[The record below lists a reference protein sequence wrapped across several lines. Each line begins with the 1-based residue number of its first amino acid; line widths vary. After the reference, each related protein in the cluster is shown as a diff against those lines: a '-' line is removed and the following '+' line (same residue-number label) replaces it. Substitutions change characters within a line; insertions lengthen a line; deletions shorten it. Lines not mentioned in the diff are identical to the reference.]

1 MTFKREIMK
10 RLEEH
15 NTMSSEERTLLTRCR
30 EAIRSLDP
38 DAEVIL
44 YGSRA
49 RGTAQA
55 DSDYDLLILVNGAM
69 DPQVEARFRQ
79 RLFPIELETGKVLTI
94 IAFSQSEWNTPLYRV
109 MLFHQN
115 VENDGVV
122 L

>member
-1 MTFKREIMK
+1 MK

-30 EAIRSLDP
+30 ESIRSLDP

-109 MLFHQN
+109 MPFHQN